1 MFNLF
6 TRAAKPAAA
15 AFVFDIPAHK
25 GFFAA
30 VTLPSGFQL
39 SNTFPT
45 LKGAQAWIMR
55 QRALAV
61 KTAKAFGRRDPARRA
76 YIIRNLETGK
86 FAPFRF
92 AVTHCEVFAV
102 KRAA

>member
-6 TRAAKPAAA
+6 ARAAKPAAA

-39 SNTFPT
+39 SKTFPT
-45 LKGAQAWIMR
+45 LKEAQIWIMR
-55 QRALAV
+55 NRALAR
-61 KTAKAFGRRDPARRA
+61 KTAAAFGRRNPAPRS
-76 YIIRNLETGK
+76 YTIRNLESGK
-86 FAPFRF
+86 FAPYRL

>member
-6 TRAAKPAAA
+6 ARAAKPAAA

-39 SNTFPT
+39 SKTFPT
-45 LKGAQAWIMR
+45 LKEAQIWTMR
-55 QRALAV
+55 QRALAT
-61 KTAKAFGRRDPARRA
+61 KIAKAFGRRDPARRA
-76 YIIRNLETGK
+76 YTIRNLETGK
-86 FAPFRF
+86 FAPYIL
-92 AVTHCEVFAV
+92 TLT
-102 KRAA
+102 RADYI